1 MSEIQQMI
9 IETTAKIMEKYS
21 SKEVINSAE
30 EGQWAGDLWN
40 HLVNN
45 GMITVAIP
53 EELGGNGGDYSDALS
68 ILRLAG
74 KYSTPIPIAE
84 TYMANWIL
92 SRLGVSVTEEI
103 ITVSYPD
110 DSQSFI
116 LNKNDD
122 GWSISGRAK
131 NVPWARYASK
141 MLVFGKTSEGDVL
154 TIVNLD
160 YAQIRNN
167 TNLAGE
173 ARDEII
179 VDNVSVEDANII
191 HVNKDEQSKFLFFAG
206 GLTRTVMMAGALE
219 NILDIVINHSSER
232 AQFGKPLHR
241 FQAIQHQLALLAGEV
256 AAASMAA
263 NSAIKSFET
272 DPFSKEIALAKIRV
286 NEAAGTSCQI
296 AHQVLAAIG
305 FTYEHTLHHN
315 TRRLWSWRD
324 ENGTERDWQQI
335 VTAELMKLDKNEL
348 WSLLTNVK
356 NNLKKV
362 EQ

>member
-1 MSEIQQMI
+1 MSEIQEMI
-9 IETTAKIMEKYS
+9 IETTEKIMQKYS
-21 SKEVINSAE
+21 TKEVINSAE
-30 EGQWAGDLWN
+30 EGQWAGNLWN
-40 HLVNN
+40 QLVNN

-53 EELGGNGGDYSDALS
+53 EELGGNGGDHSDALC

-74 KYSTPIPIAE
+74 KYAAPIPIAE

-92 SRLGVSVTEEI
+92 SRLGISVSEEI
-103 ITVSYPD
+103 VTISYPD
-110 DSQSFI
+110 DSQSFV
-116 LNKNDD
+116 LNKTDD

-131 NVPWARYASK
+131 NVPWARYANK
-141 MLVFGKTSEGDVL
+141 MLVFGKTTEGDVL
-154 TIVNLD
+154 TTVNLD
-160 YAQIRNN
+160 YAQIKNN
-167 TNLAGE
+167 MNLAGE
-173 ARDEII
+173 ARDEVS
-179 VDNVSVEDANII
+179 VDNVYVEDSTVI
-191 HVNKDEQSKFLFFAG
+191 HIDKDEQLNYLFFAG
-206 GLTRTVMMAGALE
+206 GLTRSVMMAGALE
-219 NILDIVINHSSER
+219 SILDIVINHTSER

-241 FQAIQHQLALLAGEV
+241 FQAIQQQLALLTGET

-263 NSAIKSFET
+263 NCAIKSFET
-272 DPFSKEIALAKIRV
+272 NPFSKEIALAKIRV
-286 NEAAGTSCQI
+286 NEAAGTSCKI

-348 WSLLTNVK
+348 WSLMTNVK
-356 NNLKKV
+356 NTLKKV